1 MITVEPTAIPATAP
15 APEPLRPTVSAAL
28 IIVIILASAPSLGLI
43 TASIDTDK

>member
-28 IIVIILASAPSLGLI
+28 IIVIILASDPNLGLVA
-43 TASIDTDK
+43 ASMDTGK